1 MDLRAYRE
9 VNNGFGDGLAAAF
22 EVVATPLI
30 MAFLGYLLDRWLG
43 LHLVF
48 ALIFGLFTFGYMMYK
63 LVSRYSAEMARHDA
77 DAPWSRRPVG
87 TTASTSTASTA
98 TGVSPELHTARDVDR
113 SGSDV

>member
-22 EVVATPLI
+22 EIVVTPLLV
-30 MAFLGYLLDRWLG
+30 AFFGYLIDRWLG

-63 LVSRYSAEMARHDA
+63 LVHRYSADMARHDA
-77 DAPWSRRPVG
+77 DAPWSRRPASAPDAN
-87 TTASTSTASTA
+87 TASA
-98 TGVSPELHTARDVDR
+98 
-113 SGSDV
+113 SDV